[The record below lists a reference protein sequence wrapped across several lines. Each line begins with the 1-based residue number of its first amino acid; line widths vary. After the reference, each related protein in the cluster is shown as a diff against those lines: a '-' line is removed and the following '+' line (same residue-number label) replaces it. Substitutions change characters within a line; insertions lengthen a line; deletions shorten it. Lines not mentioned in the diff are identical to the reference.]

1 MSNVLV
7 DTNVVSYAFK
17 RDSRHI
23 LYRSHL
29 ANNFL
34 AISFMTLAE
43 LDAWADIHN
52 WGLRKREELAAF
64 LSNYIVVESDREL
77 CRAFGSI
84 RQQATRQ
91 GRFIETSDAWIAATA
106 LLYQIPLVSHN
117 RKHFDWIKGLQLISE
132 S

>member
-1 MSNVLV
+1 MSNLLV
-7 DTNVVSYAFK
+7 DTNVVSYTFK
-17 RDSRHI
+17 HDSRHVR
-23 LYRSHL
+23 YRPHL

-43 LDAWADIHN
+43 LDAWADINN
-52 WGLRKREELAAF
+52 WGLRKREELATF
-64 LSNYIVVESDREL
+64 LSTYIVVESDREL
-77 CRAFGSI
+77 CRAWASI
-84 RQQATRQ
+84 RHQAQRQ

-117 RKHFDWIKGLQLISE
+117 RKHFDWITGLQLISE